1 MPTTSRRDP
10 AVLAAGLV
18 TSAVWVGSA
27 VLSTWAHASL
37 DQVDGSIVRTFLPHP
52 NGAVPHGSALTGQ
65 TILAALLAGA
75 VVMAAAYLAT
85 RRLPRRSGAWAALL
99 ATWCGVILG
108 GAVAS
113 VADTVADL
121 VFPAPMNP
129 TFHLLAAVFDG
140 AWWGLLTGW
149 ITGLAVV
156 GALAVTGRAA
166 AEALPATRRARKPA
180 RARAYPAVLVAGL
193 AATCAWA
200 ATGAAGSWLVWHR
213 KARGAIDLVGE
224 IAPGAMILRLTPQ
237 SAPVQATE
245 IVLGVAVGVVV
256 AGGTWLATRRLP
268 PRAGRWT
275 LALAVWF
282 AAIVGAAG
290 AAAVRAFATYGGLHP
305 TTLDLV
311 APAAQAS
318 LFWPLA
324 TGWVGGVLAAVVYAR
339 TGARA
344 HAEAEP
350 DAGAGPEPVTEP
362 DGRVTADVSRDPTP
376 NPSPDTSP
384 DTARAAAKTPAG
396 DPATSP
402 DEPPRSAVHTDAD
415 EPSLIP

>member
-1 MPTTSRRDP
+1 
-10 AVLAAGLV
+10 VLVAGLV

-27 VLSTWAHASL
+27 VLSTWAHGGL
-37 DQVDGSIVRTFLPHP
+37 DRVDGSVVRTFLPHP
-52 NGAVPHGSALTGQ
+52 NGALPHGSALTGQ

-75 VVMAAAYLAT
+75 VVTVTTRLAT

-99 ATWCGVILG
+99 ATWCGVLLG
-108 GAVAS
+108 GALAS

-149 ITGLAVV
+149 IVGLAVV
-156 GALAVTGRAA
+156 GTLVVTGRAA
-166 AEALPATRRARKPA
+166 ADALPATRRARKPA

-193 AATCAWA
+193 TASCVWA

-224 IAPGAMILRLTPQ
+224 IAPGAMILRLAPQ
-237 SAPVQATE
+237 SAPVQTTE
-245 IVLGVAVGVVV
+245 VVLGVAVGVVV

-268 PRAGRWT
+268 PQAGRWT

-282 AAIVGAAG
+282 ATVVGAAL
-290 AAAVRAFATYGGLHP
+290 AAAARAFATYGGLHP
-305 TTLDLV
+305 TTIDLV

-339 TGARA
+339 TGARPLA
-344 HAEAEP
+344 APGMAPGPGAVLDLDAAAGRGASAEP
-350 DAGAGPEPVTEP
+350 DKHAAA
-362 DGRVTADVSRDPTP
+362 DGSREAASD
-376 NPSPDTSP
+376 PSPGASP
-384 DTARAAAKTPAG
+384 DTARTATKAPAG
-396 DPATSP
+396 DPAKSP

-415 EPSLIP
+415 ESTLIP